1 MSDRTRKSCFQQI
14 TSLALATAFLG
25 AGSLPLV
32 STAQNRGRTTSA
44 PCPHSCATQGIPKN
58 ACRDWREGKVCFV
71 EDLRFPPQGQSSG
84 EVGVDQSQCRN
95 LVGSRIARPRVR
107 IDRVKPTGNVFGDKV
122 KVEGTIEGVCIS
134 EAGLFEDGDKK
145 EEIRVT
151 MVPEFRRY
159 EFEVRTKINR
169 DPEIRVYNIA
179 GDSDEESIEL
189 EQDSSY

>member
-1 MSDRTRKSCFQQI
+1 
-14 TSLALATAFLG
+14 
-25 AGSLPLV
+25 
-32 STAQNRGRTTSA
+32 
-44 PCPHSCATQGIPKN
+44 
-58 ACRDWREGKVCFV
+58 
-71 EDLRFPPQGQSSG
+71 
-84 EVGVDQSQCRN
+84 
-95 LVGSRIARPRVR
+95 VR